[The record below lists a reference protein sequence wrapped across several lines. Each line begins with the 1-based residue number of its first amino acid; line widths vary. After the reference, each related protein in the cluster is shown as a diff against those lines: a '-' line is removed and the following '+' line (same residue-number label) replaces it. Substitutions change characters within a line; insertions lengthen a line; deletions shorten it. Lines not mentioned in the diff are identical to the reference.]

1 MVLLSDLSTCSAH
14 HMTDIS
20 STDVISPNN
29 AMIDRMID
37 EIEDKLFTLPSD
49 EEMARTIEEELFTVQ
64 DVVRYLV
71 SLFAMHSVYVG
82 HGTDN
87 YWDEALELVQAVM
100 FLQPPCDDS
109 TLNSRLSSAERRLI
123 AKMAL
128 ARVKYR
134 IPAPYLTHRA
144 FFAGMQFYVDRRV
157 IIPRSPIAELIE
169 NEFRPYLN
177 KTPERVLDMCTGSG
191 CIAIAIAKQFE
202 GMCMV
207 DAVDISEDALEVA
220 QRNIEAYEMEQLVT
234 PILSDLF
241 DALPEGDKYDL
252 IVANPPYV
260 NAEDLASMPDEY
272 HCEPEIALGSG
283 ADGLDCVRRILLKAR
298 DFLNEDGILIVEVGN
313 TEQNL
318 IDTYPNIP
326 FHFIDLKR
334 GGSGVFLLT
343 ADQLEVC
350 ADAIA
355 EAAQNH

>member
-1 MVLLSDLSTCSAH
+1 
-14 HMTDIS
+14 MTDIS
-20 STDVISPNN
+20 SPELEYNN
-29 AMIDRMID
+29 DEIINKVID
-37 EIEDKLFTLPSD
+37 EIDEKLFTLPN
-49 EEMARTIEEELFTVQ
+49 EEEVLRTISEELSTVQ

-71 SLFAMHSVYVG
+71 SLFSMHGVYVG

-109 TLNSRLSSAERRLI
+109 TLNSRLTSAERQLI

-128 ARVKYR
+128 ARVKHR
-134 IPAPYLTHRA
+134 IPTPYLTHRA

-220 QRNIEAYEMEQLVT
+220 QRNIEDYEMEAFVT
-234 PILSDLF
+234 PIQSDLF

-272 HCEPEIALGSG
+272 HCEPELALGSG
-283 ADGLDCVRRILLKAR
+283 DDGLDCVRRILLKAR
-298 DFLNEDGILIVEVGN
+298 DFLNEDGILVVEVGN
-313 TEQNL
+313 TEENL
-318 IDTYPNIP
+318 KDTYPTIP

-343 ADQLEVC
+343 AEQLDVC
-350 ADAIA
+350 AEAIA
-355 EAAQNH
+355 SAAKVNS

>member
-1 MVLLSDLSTCSAH
+1 MTNFSSPEDVLT
-14 HMTDIS
+14 
-20 STDVISPNN
+20 NN
-29 AMIDRMID
+29 DEAIDTIIN
-37 EIEDKLFTLPSD
+37 EIEDTLFTLPSD
-49 EEMARTIEEELFTVQ
+49 EDVIRTIEQEMFTVQ

-109 TLNSRLSSAERRLI
+109 TLTSRLSSNERKLI

-134 IPAPYLTHRA
+134 IPTPYLTHRA

-157 IIPRSPIAELIE
+157 IIPRSPIAELIA
-169 NEFRPYLN
+169 NEFRPYLT

-191 CIAIAIAKQFE
+191 CIAIAIAQQFE

-207 DAVDISEDALEVA
+207 DAVDISPEALEVA
-220 QRNIEAYEMEQLVT
+220 QKNIEAYEMESVVT

-241 DALPEGDKYDL
+241 EALPEGDKYDL

-260 NAEDLASMPDEY
+260 NAEDLASMPEEY
-272 HCEPEIALGSG
+272 HCEPALALGSG
-283 ADGLDCVRRILLKAR
+283 DDGLDCVRRILLKAR
-298 DFLNEDGILIVEVGN
+298 DFLTDDGILIVEVGN
-313 TEQNL
+313 TEENL
-318 IDTYPNIP
+318 IDTYPNVP
-326 FHFIDLKR
+326 FRFIDLKR

-343 ADQLEVC
+343 AEQLDVC
-350 ADAIA
+350 AKAIA
-355 EAAQNH
+355 EAAGEH